1 MTLTAVQQDKIRQT
15 GKARIILCCIMPQP
29 AGQCLF
35 HAGIVVLCGML
46 FHAKPLIC
54 FLLRS
59 AVFKH
64 DHAADHRGGGQVGD
78 IIRLN
83 ILRRLGKSQDTAQ
96 FLQRLHFPARSV
108 KANCQF
114 FVGVVPGELHKL
126 AERSTLRHS
135 DAHPES
141 GKAGKQLFVHFLVR
155 HRKFQHNVFGDIC
168 PVMLIILC
176 QIGVHDFL
184 P

>member
-1 MTLTAVQQDKIRQT
+1 
-15 GKARIILCCIMPQP
+15 MPQP